1 MYQKKKKRFYGYSLF
16 HFYSATKRKVNVNFS
31 GGNISR
37 SDDVHTTLKG

>member
-1 MYQKKKKRFYGYSLF
+1 MYQKKKKDSMDTHYSTF
-16 HFYSATKRKVNVNFS
+16 TAPQRKVNVNFS